1 MLNEIKLTVVNFALT
16 NQMHICACAW
26 IYRGTKNCGK
36 SGLGRGPSNQ
46 TGNDGRT
53 LEKTSRDLDK
63 ILSAIPQQ
71 WANQIRFELGRPPP
85 TLQPCFAIRT
95 ARASQTPTDILSCK
109 TRHFYGQL
117 HDRKKPVIPA
127 VDRWKA
133 SLQPEP
139 TFSSSQ
145 WKTLY
150 SPLVSNK
157 QGDTNWKI
165 AHRVL
170 PTASPLPD

>member
-1 MLNEIKLTVVNFALT
+1 MAD
-16 NQMHICACAW
+16 
-26 IYRGTKNCGK
+26 
-36 SGLGRGPSNQ
+36 Q
-46 TGNDGRT
+46 TGSDGRT
-53 LEKTSRDLDK
+53 LEKTSREFDK

-71 WANQIRFELGRPPP
+71 WANQVRFELGRPPP

-95 ARASQTPTDILSCK
+95 AGASQTPIDILSCK

-133 SLQPEP
+133 SLQQEP
-139 TFSSSQ
+139 TFSSIQ
-145 WKTLY
+145 WKTLH
-150 SPLVSNK
+150 STLVSNK
-157 QGDTNWKI
+157 QGGTNWKI

-170 PTASPLPD
+170 LTALSLSRMGILGTPNSHRCGAIDNIEHAMLGSRAVHGFWK